1 MKGEYTINQVVSL
14 LAMMIAGY
22 ILFTI
27 MIMFFNATP
36 EIGYDN
42 QVTPVNDQ
50 RHRDV
55 CFDTMNRFI
64 DSCILN
70 DTVILR
76 EEGYFEKYQISK
88 YSCGYNLIYKTG
100 FNMSIN
106 CSAMGK
112 LCYIDTSEKYDIGKC
127 K

>member
-1 MKGEYTINQVVSL
+1 MKGITIQYIVELIAV
-14 LAMMIAGY
+14 MITGY

-36 EIGYDN
+36 QVGYDTDI
-42 QVTPVNDQ
+42 VPVNDQ
-50 RHRDV
+50 RHYDV

-76 EEGYFEKYQISK
+76 EEGHFEKRQISK
-88 YSCGYNLIYKTG
+88 YSCGYNLLYKTG

-112 LCYIDTSEKYDIGKC
+112 LCYIDKTEKYDIGKC